1 MSDDQPRR
9 KRSRT
14 IRIGVLV
21 AAVTLVAAACSS
33 SPGSAATPAPAGD
46 GTTTATSAPVGDGT
60 TSAPPT
66 LSGTLNGAGATFPA
80 PIYLE
85 WIGAYQKQF
94 PDVRVN
100 YQAIGSGGGVQ
111 NFIQQTVDFAGTDA
125 YLTDDELAQASQNG
139 TVYHIPTV
147 FGAVVPAYNLPG
159 VDGLTLDC
167 DSLAGVFL
175 GTITRWNDPAIAD
188 LNPQTTLP
196 DQDIQIVHRSDGSGT
211 TNAFTLY
218 LDTCNPQWHD
228 TVGYGKDVEWPVGVG
243 GKGNDGVAAAISNT
257 EGSLGYV
264 ELAYATQ
271 TGLQI
276 TSMVNK
282 SGNVIEA
289 SLESTAAAADGVTFP
304 DDLRFTLADTG
315 APQGWPIATATWI
328 LAYGNMAE
336 DKAQLLRS
344 WLTWALTEGDDAA
357 MALDYAPI
365 PDSLQE
371 RALAFVNQI
380 GAG

>member
-175 GTITRWNDPAIAD
+175 EIGR
-188 LNPQTTLP
+188 
-196 DQDIQIVHRSDGSGT
+196 
-211 TNAFTLY
+211 
-218 LDTCNPQWHD
+218 
-228 TVGYGKDVEWPVGVG
+228 
-243 GKGNDGVAAAISNT
+243 
-257 EGSLGYV
+257 
-264 ELAYATQ
+264 
-271 TGLQI
+271 
-276 TSMVNK
+276 
-282 SGNVIEA
+282 A
-289 SLESTAAAADGVTFP
+289 SC
-304 DDLRFTLADTG
+304 R
-315 APQGWPIATATWI
+315 
-328 LAYGNMAE
+328 
-336 DKAQLLRS
+336 
-344 WLTWALTEGDDAA
+344 
-357 MALDYAPI
+357 
-365 PDSLQE
+365 E
-371 RALAFVNQI
+371 RV
-380 GAG
+380 

>member
-1 MSDDQPRR
+1 MSDSQRGAKMWHR
-9 KRSRT
+9 F
-14 IRIGVLV
+14 RIATLI
-21 AAVTLVAAACSS
+21 AAVTLVAAACSTS
-33 SPGSAATPAPAGD
+33 SGSSAAAPAPAGD
-46 GTTTATSAPVGDGT
+46 ATTTAAP
-60 TSAPPT
+60 A
-66 LSGTLNGAGATFPA
+66 LAGTLNGAGATFPA

-85 WIGAYQKQF
+85 WIGAYQKEF

-125 YLTDDELAQASQNG
+125 FLTDDELAEASQNG

-159 VDGLTLDC
+159 LDGLTLDC

-175 GTITRWNDPAIAD
+175 GTITQWNDPAITA
-188 LNPQTTLP
+188 LNPQATLP
-196 DQDIQIVHRSDGSGT
+196 DESIQIVHRSDGSGT

-218 LDTCNPQWHD
+218 LDICNPQWHD

-271 TGLQI
+271 TGLQV
-276 TSMVNK
+276 TSMVNQ
-282 SGNVIEA
+282 SGNVVEPNLA
-289 SLESTAAAADGVTFP
+289 STAAAADGVAFP
-304 DDLRFTLADTG
+304 DDLRFTLADTP

-328 LAYGNMAE
+328 LAYGNMPQE
-336 DKAQLLRS
+336 EAQLLQS
-344 WLTWALTEGDDAA
+344 WLTWALTQGDDAA
-357 MALDYAPI
+357 KALDYAPI

-371 RALAFVNQI
+371 KALAFVDKI
-380 GAG
+380 GKG